1 MSPNEKPPTAERE
14 ETDESLRRERQRT
27 DRALSDAEQAKSE
40 DADLVVQRARDKA
53 DAVVDEARG
62 KEDAKRTQKPRG
74 AEQLAA
80 VARERREED
89 RALHKVRADAD
100 AALRLERDET
110 FSALA
115 KLLPLEREK
124 TDRYLLTERARS
136 DDALA
141 NRDDFLSIV
150 SHDLRNLLNGIVLS
164 SALLSERGSGEKG
177 RRNREGIDRI
187 QRYAARMNRLI
198 GDLLD
203 VASIDAGRLAV
214 SPQRGDAATLIS
226 ESLEMFSATAAAK
239 GIRLET
245 ELAEQPLVAEF
256 DHDRILQVIA
266 NLISNSLK
274 FTPQGGRIRVRGERH
289 GEGLLLSVT
298 DDGSGIPEAA
308 LETIFQ
314 RFWQVGKDDRRGTGL
329 GLYISRCIVEAHGGR
344 IWAESKPGEGST
356 VRFTLGGAAK
366 AAPPSSNRRQA

>member
-1 MSPNEKPPTAERE
+1 MPPNEKPPMAERE
-14 ETDESLRRERQRT
+14 ETNESLRQERERT
-27 DRALSDAEQAKSE
+27 DRALSDAEQAIGE
-40 DADLVVQRARDKA
+40 DADLVVRRARDKA
-53 DAVVDEARG
+53 DAVVDEARE
-62 KEDAKRTQKPRG
+62 KEDAKRTQKPRKAG
-74 AEQLAA
+74 QRAT
-80 VARERREED
+80 VTRERRQED
-89 RALHKVRADAD
+89 RALQRLREAADE
-100 AALRLERDET
+100 ALRVERDVT
-110 FSALA
+110 FGALA

-203 VASIDAGRLAV
+203 VASIDAGKLAV
-214 SPQRGDAATLIS
+214 SPRRGDAATLIR
-226 ESLEMFSATAAAK
+226 ESLEMFAANAAAK
-239 GIRLET
+239 RIGLESEIVEPPLMA
-245 ELAEQPLVAEF
+245 EL
-256 DHDRILQVIA
+256 DHDRILQVLA

-274 FTPQGGRIRVRGERH
+274 FTAQGGRIRVRGERA
-289 GEGLLLSVT
+289 GQGLLLSVT
-298 DDGSGIPEAA
+298 DDGSGIPEGA

-329 GLYISRCIVEAHGGR
+329 GLYISRCIVEAHGGK
-344 IWAESKPGEGST
+344 IWAESKLGEGST
-356 VRFTLGGAAK
+356 LRFTL
-366 AAPPSSNRRQA
+366 